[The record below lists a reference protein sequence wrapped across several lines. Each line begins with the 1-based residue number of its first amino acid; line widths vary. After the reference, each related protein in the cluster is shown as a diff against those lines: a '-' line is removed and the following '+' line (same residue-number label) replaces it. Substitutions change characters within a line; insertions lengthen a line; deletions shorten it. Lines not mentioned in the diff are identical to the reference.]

1 LYQFL
6 FGATERKVLG
16 VRLAEPRKG
25 DIPMTAKLPS
35 PLADYF
41 AATNAHDVPAMSAAF
56 TEDAVVKDEGREHHG
71 LAAIRKWMKETIEKY
86 DYQVDPIESSRMG
99 KKTAVLVSLHG
110 KFPGSP
116 ITLQYELTLEGQKI
130 ARLEIG

>member
-1 LYQFL
+1 
-6 FGATERKVLG
+6 
-16 VRLAEPRKG
+16 
-25 DIPMTAKLPS
+25 MTAQLPH

-41 AATNAHDVPAMSAAF
+41 AATNAHDLPAMCAAF

-71 LAAIRKWMKETIEKY
+71 LSAIRGWMKETIEKY
-86 DYQVDPIESSRMG
+86 DYQVEPIESSRMG
-99 KKTAVLVSLHG
+99 ARTAVLVSIRG

-116 ITLQYELTLEGQKI
+116 ITLQYEVTLEGQKI